1 MRPKWFTRRA
11 FCRLRDMFGHPRGL
25 IRAKARSKGFARET
39 YSTRSRISSNF
50 SLFTNCFSYS
60 IMVSRAA
67 RIEETI
73 NNGGAY
79 DGHVENRTVYPAF
92 TESCRHDAERA
103 GREVEYLFPG
113 CLKMGKRSFPKLKI
127 PHQSHADF
135 CSTDTAGGLDN
146 KKRRYAP
153 RGGVAYRLFLWG
165 FPKGATP
172 PFGTRLCEAK
182 CSVLY
187 ALPALP

>member
-1 MRPKWFTRRA
+1 
-11 FCRLRDMFGHPRGL
+11 
-25 IRAKARSKGFARET
+25 
-39 YSTRSRISSNF
+39 
-50 SLFTNCFSYS
+50 
-60 IMVSRAA
+60 
-67 RIEETI
+67 
-73 NNGGAY
+73 
-79 DGHVENRTVYPAF
+79 
-92 TESCRHDAERA
+92 
-103 GREVEYLFPG
+103 
-113 CLKMGKRSFPKLKI
+113 MGKRSFPKLKI

-187 ALPALP
+187 ALSALP

>member
-1 MRPKWFTRRA
+1 MKLSLSENISSLRRA
-11 FCRLRDMFGHPRGL
+11 SGLTQERLAEALGVSFAAVSKWERGGSL
-25 IRAKARSKGFARET
+25 I
-39 YSTRSRISSNF
+39 
-50 SLFTNCFSYS
+50 
-60 IMVSRAA
+60 
-67 RIEETI
+67 
-73 NNGGAY
+73 
-79 DGHVENRTVYPAF
+79 
-92 TESCRHDAERA
+92 
-103 GREVEYLFPG
+103 
-113 CLKMGKRSFPKLKI
+113 KI

-165 FPKGATP
+165 FPKGAKP

-187 ALPALP
+187 LLSWLTGETGGGALCAPFAPAGKPAEFLRMGMSKKSACFQRTAAGI

>member
-1 MRPKWFTRRA
+1 MKLSLSENISSLRRA
-11 FCRLRDMFGHPRGL
+11 SGLTQERLAEALGVSFAAVSKWERGGSL
-25 IRAKARSKGFARET
+25 I
-39 YSTRSRISSNF
+39 
-50 SLFTNCFSYS
+50 
-60 IMVSRAA
+60 
-67 RIEETI
+67 
-73 NNGGAY
+73 
-79 DGHVENRTVYPAF
+79 
-92 TESCRHDAERA
+92 
-103 GREVEYLFPG
+103 
-113 CLKMGKRSFPKLKI
+113 KI

-165 FPKGATP
+165 FPKGAKP

-187 ALPALP
+187 ALSALP